1 MTTIKQSKHVVIAIR
16 MRRELINQIDQLIEK
31 GMFENRSEAI
41 RTAIRKL
48 IETYTK

>member
-16 MRRELINQIDQLIEK
+16 MRRELIESLDQLIEK

-41 RTAIRKL
+41 RTAIRRL
-48 IETYTK
+48 IEAYLK